1 VTCARALILAV
12 LALALATAGC
22 GVNDPYN
29 GAREPTSSTTKPPAS
44 PAADS
49 TDHSDQQSSADTRD
63 PDAAVNYRPP
73 QSASAE
79 QVAAAY
85 GLFQTNWSWKTYR
98 AQYDRMRHLAGASLA
113 RDLAE
118 NRPESDQLQGIK
130 ADQQTNRSRLL
141 AADSRMISANVARA
155 VVVYS
160 ELAGG
165 HGVTED
171 TPRATVYRALL
182 KRRPQGWRVTEWSRL
197 PS

>member
-1 VTCARALILAV
+1 VTRAHALILAV

-29 GAREPTSSTTKPPAS
+29 GATERTSSTTKPPAT
-44 PAADS
+44 PTADS
-49 TDHSDQQSSADTRD
+49 EDHSDEQLRADTRD
-63 PDAAVNYRPP
+63 PNAAVNYGPP

-98 AQYDRMRHLAGASLA
+98 AQYDRMRHLAGGGLA

-130 ADQQTNRSRLL
+130 ADQQTNRSTLL
-141 AADSRMISANVARA
+141 AADSRMISANAARA

-182 KRRPQGWRVTEWSRL
+182 KRRSQGWRVTEWSRL